1 MMSDVLFLWFEW
13 VVWCCCVIFD
23 AESDGEM
30 GLSTDVIGV
39 CVVFR
44 EEDRRKEGGGVAVAM
59 F

>member
-1 MMSDVLFLWFEW
+1 MVSDVLFVWFEW
-13 VVWCCCVIFD
+13 VVRCCCVTFD

-30 GLSTDVIGV
+30 GLSMDVIGV

-44 EEDRRKEGGGVAVAM
+44 REDRRKEGGGVAVAM

>member
-1 MMSDVLFLWFEW
+1 MVSDVLFVWFEE
-13 VVWCCCVIFD
+13 VRWCCCVTFD

-30 GLSTDVIGV
+30 GLSMGVIGV